1 MFDILASV
9 CAELSERLGVPCST
23 QVPAQRPREFAT
35 VERTGGDYQP
45 GRDAPNL
52 AVQVWAQSESDA
64 YALALAARVVLCDL
78 RETIPSVCSVSV
90 GGIYSFPDPDSRQP
104 RYQLD
109 VQAVTRP

>member
-45 GRDAPNL
+45 GRDAPN
-52 AVQVWAQSESDA
+52 
-64 YALALAARVVLCDL
+64 
-78 RETIPSVCSVSV
+78 
-90 GGIYSFPDPDSRQP
+90 
-104 RYQLD
+104 
-109 VQAVTRP
+109 

>member
-52 AVQVWAQSESDA
+52 AVQLWAQS
-64 YALALAARVVLCDL
+64 
-78 RETIPSVCSVSV
+78 
-90 GGIYSFPDPDSRQP
+90 
-104 RYQLD
+104 
-109 VQAVTRP
+109 